1 MVALFH
7 YAELEEKQMAK
18 EFTKGVTMGE
28 SNAAEETAQQG
39 VREYETS
46 EEDTRTLIRA
56 NEEDFI
62 QGLIDAAEFASEET
76 QRIEII
82 REGRLYFAFNIRP
95 LNSQEYE
102 KGKKK
107 HTKYVRNKQLGMKL
121 PEDTDRIKYQSA
133 IIYEATVDEDKEK
146 LWDNRKVWDALNA
159 KKDRIMNGLDVIEYS
174 LKAGEKDKI
183 LEAIDRISGYES
195 NLEEVA
201 KN

>member
-1 MVALFH
+1 MSNKF
-7 YAELEEKQMAK
+7 E
-18 EFTKGVTMGE
+18 KGVNIGE
-28 SNAAEETAQQG
+28 ESAVMETESQE
-39 VREYETS
+39 VKEYETN
-46 EEDTRTLIRA
+46 EEDTKALIRA

-62 QGLIDAAEFASEET
+62 QGLIDAAEFSSKET

-82 REGRLYFAFNIRP
+82 REGRLFFAFNIRP
-95 LNSQEYE
+95 LSSQEYE
-102 KGKKK
+102 KCKKK
-107 HTKYVRNKQLGMKL
+107 YTKYVRNKQLGMKL

-133 IIYEATVDEDKEK
+133 IIYEATVDEDKRT

-159 KKDRIMNGLDVIEYS
+159 KRDRIMNGLDVIEYS

-183 LEAIDRISGYES
+183 LEAIDKLSGYES

>member
-1 MVALFH
+1 MP
-7 YAELEEKQMAK
+7 K
-18 EFTKGVTMGE
+18 EFVKGVTTGE
-28 SNAAEETAQQG
+28 GKVAQEAAEQE
-39 VREYETS
+39 VREHETD
-46 EEDTRTLIRA
+46 EEDTKTLIRA

-95 LNSQEYE
+95 LSSQEYE
-102 KGKKK
+102 KCKKK
-107 HTKYVRNKQLGMKL
+107 HTRYVRNKQLGMKL

-133 IIYEATVDEDKEK
+133 IIYEATVEEDREK
-146 LWDNRKVWDALNA
+146 LWDNRKVWNALNA

-183 LEAIDRISGYES
+183 LEAIDKLSGYES

>member
-1 MVALFH
+1 MS
-7 YAELEEKQMAK
+7 K
-18 EFTKGVTMGE
+18 EFTRGVIVGE
-28 SNAAEETAQQG
+28 GKATEETVHQE
-39 VREYETS
+39 VREYETD
-46 EEDTRTLIRA
+46 EEGTKALLRA

-82 REGRLYFAFNIRP
+82 REGRLFFAFHIRP

-102 KGKKK
+102 KCKKK
-107 HTKYVRNKQLGMKL
+107 HTKYVRNKQLGIKL

-146 LWDNRKVWDALNA
+146 LWNNRKVWTALNA
-159 KKDRIMNGLDVIEYS
+159 KKERIMNGLDVIEYT

-183 LEAIDRISGYES
+183 LEAIDKLSGYES
-195 NLEEVA
+195 NLEEVV

>member
-1 MVALFH
+1 MSG
-7 YAELEEKQMAK
+7 
-18 EFTKGVTMGE
+18 EFTKGISIGE
-28 SNAAEETAQQG
+28 SKGYEKAIQPEVREPE
-39 VREYETS
+39 VREYETDK
-46 EEDTRTLIRA
+46 EDTKTLVRMH
-56 NEEDFI
+56 EEDFI

-82 REGRLYFAFNIRP
+82 REGRLYFAFCIRP
-95 LNSQEYE
+95 LSSQEYE
-102 KGKKK
+102 NCKKK
-107 HTKYVRNKQLGMKL
+107 HTKYMRNKQLGIKL

-133 IIYEATVDEDKEK
+133 LIYAATVDEDREK

-159 KKDRIMNGLDVIEYS
+159 KKDRIMNGLDVIEYT

-183 LEAIDRISGYES
+183 LEAIDKLSGFED

>member
-1 MVALFH
+1 MS
-7 YAELEEKQMAK
+7 EEY
-18 EFTKGVTMGE
+18 TKGVTIGE
-28 SNAAEETAQQG
+28 GKATEEMAQAE
-39 VREYETS
+39 VREYETDA
-46 EEDTRTLIRA
+46 EETKTLIRA

-62 QGLIDAAEFASEET
+62 QGLIDAAEFVSEET

-82 REGRLYFAFNIRP
+82 RDGRLFFAFNIRP
-95 LNSQEYE
+95 LSSQEYE
-102 KGKKK
+102 KCKKR

-121 PEDTDRIKYQSA
+121 PEDTDKIKYQSA
-133 IIYEATVDEDKEK
+133 IIYEATVEEYKKK
-146 LWDNRKVWDALNA
+146 LWDNHKVWDALNA

-183 LEAIDRISGYES
+183 LEAIDKLSGYDD

>member
-1 MVALFH
+1 MSKEFVRGVAIG
-7 YAELEEKQMAK
+7 ESKAK
-18 EFTKGVTMGE
+18 EE
-28 SNAAEETAQQG
+28 NAGQE
-39 VREYETS
+39 VREYETDG
-46 EEDTRTLIRA
+46 EDTKALLRA

-62 QGLIDAAEFASEET
+62 QGLIDAAQFASEET

-82 REGRLYFAFNIRP
+82 REGRLFFAFNIRP
-95 LNSQEYE
+95 LSSEEYE
-102 KGKKK
+102 KCKKK
-107 HTKYVRNKQLGMKL
+107 YTKYVRNKQLGMKL

-133 IIYEATVDEDKEK
+133 IIYEATVDEDKGK

-159 KKDRIMNGLDVIEYS
+159 RKDRIMNGLDVIEYS

-183 LEAIDRISGYES
+183 LEAIDKLSGYDD

>member
-1 MVALFH
+1 MS
-7 YAELEEKQMAK
+7 K
-18 EFTKGVTMGE
+18 EFVKGVTTGE
-28 SNAAEETAQQG
+28 GKVAQEIVEQE
-39 VREYETS
+39 VREYETN
-46 EEDTRTLIRA
+46 EEDTKTLIRA

-95 LNSQEYE
+95 LSSQEYE
-102 KGKKK
+102 KCKKK
-107 HTKYVRNKQLGMKL
+107 HTRYVRNKQLGMKL

-133 IIYEATVDEDKEK
+133 IIYEATVEEDREK

-183 LEAIDRISGYES
+183 LEAIDKLSGYES